1 MWKDRTNYLKYVFHG
16 MEKESARRVGDQ
28 TYEKRDTH
36 GISESRSG
44 KLGIKIAYYSEQM
57 IWQKS
62 LCTRFAT
69 MKKTP
74 VFRGQIRRYQ
84 HGKKN

>member
-16 MEKESARRVGDQ
+16 MENESARRVGDQ
-28 TYEKRDTH
+28 TYGERATH
-36 GISESRSG
+36 GIPESRRG

-84 HGKKN
+84 HDKKN